1 MPRQRS
7 STPTYR
13 FHKQSGQAVC
23 DFYDPVTGVK
33 RCVSLG
39 KWQSPESKLAHA
51 RIVAEVAAGRPAGAS
66 AGLTLNEM
74 FVAFL
79 KHAEEHYRRPDGT
92 RTNELTNFR
101 HAIKVA
107 RGLYG
112 STPAA
117 EFGPLALKAVRNQM
131 VSIGWARKTINCQVR
146 RLRKVFKFGVENE
159 LIPPTVLEGLRAVCG
174 LQAGRT
180 TAKESDPILPVDPA
194 DVAATVPH
202 LPRHVRGLVEF
213 QRLTGCRPGEACDL
227 RRCDIDATG
236 NVWLYTPATH
246 KMSYQG
252 KARVIAIGPKAQAL
266 LAQFPTAT
274 NEMFVFSPKKESE
287 ERNAKRAAN
296 RVTKYYASRQGWQA
310 KKAEPKRAPGEK
322 YNTESYGHAIRRAV
336 VKANERRA
344 KLAGGGEFDPVPAWA
359 ANQLRHL
366 RATEARKAFGLE
378 AAQVLLGHAKADVTQ
393 IYAEKNGELA
403 ATVAAAIG

>member
-7 STPTYR
+7 SIPTYR
-13 FHKQSGQAVC
+13 LHKQSGQAVS
-23 DFYDPVTGVK
+23 DFYDAAGKK

-39 KWQSPESKLAHA
+39 RWQSPESKQAHA
-51 RIVAEVAAGRPAGAS
+51 RIVAEVAAGRTPGPT
-66 AGLTLNEM
+66 AGLSLNEL
-74 FVAFL
+74 FVALL
-79 KHAEEHYRRPDGT
+79 KHAEQHYRRPDGT
-92 RTNELTNFR
+92 QTNELTNYK

-112 STPAA
+112 PTPAA
-117 EFGPLALKAVRNQM
+117 EFGPLALKAVRNTM
-131 VSIGWARKTINCQVR
+131 VRMVWARRTINYQIR
-146 RLRKVFKFGVENE
+146 RLRKVFKYGVENE
-159 LIPPTVLEGLRAVCG
+159 LVPPAVLEGLRAVSG

-180 TAKESDPILPVDPA
+180 TAKESAPVLPVDPA

-213 QRLTGCRPGEACDL
+213 QRLTGCRPGEACDV
-227 RRCDIDATG
+227 RWCDIDATG
-236 NVWLYTPATH
+236 SVWFYTPPTH
-246 KMSYQG
+246 KMTYQG
-252 KARVIAIGPKAQAL
+252 RVRVIPIGPRCQQL
-266 LAQFPTAT
+266 LQQFPTADAT
-274 NEMFVFSPKKESE
+274 EYVFSPKKELE

-296 RVTKYYASRQGWQA
+296 RTTKYYASRQGRQVR
-310 KKAEPKRAPGEK
+310 KADPKRAPGEK
-322 YNTESYGHAIRRAV
+322 YTTESFGYAIRRAV

-344 KLAGGGEFDPVPAWA
+344 KLAGGAEFDRVSPWHP
-359 ANQLRHL
+359 NQLRHL

-393 IYAEKNGELA
+393 VYAEKNHELA